1 VVPSEDYSHRP
12 PRFAGFVG
20 EGRETEAEQ
29 QSTKKKTMKTNK
41 QNKPSTKNNQQSTN
55 SGLPIRSEQS
65 SENSNR
71 QTATAPETEAAPEK
85 TINNQPSTINAPVK
99 PYVNFAEREFNRKLP
114 MEKVLEKLRRWM
126 PQQYELAE
134 VVGKW
139 VWISFPEPPIERVR
153 ADLSQLG
160 FHWNNTRKCWQHPCG
175 ETLPRGQQ
183 EPRDKYSTYFPSQ
196 QAAA

>member
-1 VVPSEDYSHRP
+1 
-12 PRFAGFVG
+12 
-20 EGRETEAEQ
+20 
-29 QSTKKKTMKTNK
+29 MKTNK
-41 QNKPSTKNNQQSTN
+41 QNKAEQNSN

-65 SENSNR
+65 S
-71 QTATAPETEAAPEK
+71 TAAAPENK
-85 TINNQPSTINAPVK
+85 TETTPQSGGKTDSVK
-99 PYVNFAEREFNRKLP
+99 PYVNFAEREFNRTLS

-126 PQQYELAE
+126 PQQYHLAE

-139 VWISFPEPPIERVR
+139 IWITFPEPPIERVR
-153 ADLSQLG
+153 TELSQLD
-160 FHWNNTRKCWQHPCG
+160 FYWNNTRKCWQHPCG